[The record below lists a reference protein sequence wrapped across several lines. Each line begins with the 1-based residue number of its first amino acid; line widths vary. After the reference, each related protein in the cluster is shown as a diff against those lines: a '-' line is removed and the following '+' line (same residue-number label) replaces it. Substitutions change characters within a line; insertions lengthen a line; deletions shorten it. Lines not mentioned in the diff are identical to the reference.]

1 MAVKKSSGETKIQ
14 DVSASKK
21 VGGKK
26 SAAKKETAPKKS
38 TPSAAKS
45 AAPNAAT
52 NKVAPKKAAAAPI
65 KLSAT
70 QTDLLK
76 KIGGSSDPG
85 YRSDKKAELRTI
97 EALQE
102 RKLIKR
108 GAKDKASGSYHY
120 LLSSAG
126 KKHLDTTKT
135 EGTST
140 PPPTATP

>member
-14 DVSASKK
+14 DESARKK
-21 VGGKK
+21 AGGKK

-45 AAPNAAT
+45 AASKKAA
-52 NKVAPKKAAAAPI
+52 KKAAAPL
-65 KLSAT
+65 KLTTA

-76 KIGGSSDPG
+76 KIGESAEPG
-85 YRSDKKAELRTI
+85 YRSEKKAEQRTI
-97 EALQE
+97 DALQE

-120 LLSSAG
+120 QISSAG
-126 KKHLDTTKT
+126 KKHLGTTQAGGDA
-135 EGTST
+135 GTPPP
-140 PPPTATP
+140 PPPTANP